1 MGFLDFFSRR
11 RPALEPTLLTTERLE
26 AAIEAVVDRV
36 NPKLRLASDYQ
47 ARLGPAIERFLV
59 AARED
64 VSRIPAPHLAT
75 PDAWVRDPDLHAF
88 FATAQDLVALV
99 SRARQVKEL
108 FRAQPGADTAYGLL
122 GMSVESRQ
130 VFGTELQG
138 DMVRQ
143 DVPQETLSFGDH
155 RINLVAADEAALRQ
169 TLVRALGEQVLI
181 EALAEMDLAKARLK
195 RLRDERSL
203 LASQLRVLQS
213 RSGMLGAVGSAGEQA
228 EALAAAKAA
237 LAAQDTLVR
246 EAGGGAGAL
255 DAQLDTLAKLIAD
268 PHRAVHFELREVRL
282 SRMNIVVPENGG
294 ESAATVRYVYVSA
307 GAAQRRAGAIAL
319 LCIPR
324 TAVRRL
330 ESRVAEAARTLG

>member
-75 PDAWVRDPDLHAF
+75 PDAWVSDPDLHAF

-195 RLRDERSL
+195 RGASSPPSCACCRAGPGCSAPSARRGNRPKRS
-203 LASQLRVLQS
+203 QR
-213 RSGMLGAVGSAGEQA
+213 R
-228 EALAAAKAA
+228 
-237 LAAQDTLVR
+237 R
-246 EAGGGAGAL
+246 
-255 DAQLDTLAKLIAD
+255 
-268 PHRAVHFELREVRL
+268 RL
-282 SRMNIVVPENGG
+282 SRRRTPWC
-294 ESAATVRYVYVSA
+294 A
-307 GAAQRRAGAIAL
+307 RRAVA
-319 LCIPR
+319 R
-324 TAVRRL
+324 VRSTPSSTR
-330 ESRVAEAARTLG
+330 SRS